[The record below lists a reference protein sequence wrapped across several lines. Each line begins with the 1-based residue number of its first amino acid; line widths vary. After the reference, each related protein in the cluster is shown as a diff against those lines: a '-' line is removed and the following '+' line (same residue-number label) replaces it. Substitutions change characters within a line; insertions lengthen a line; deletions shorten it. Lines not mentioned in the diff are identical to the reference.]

1 MPGRDFEA
9 FAADLIASGIAPQTP
24 CTAVSSAS
32 SPDEQIH
39 VATLG
44 TLASADV
51 GPAPVIL
58 LIGPE
63 IAARSIK
70 PMAR

>member
-9 FAADLIASGIAPQTP
+9 LAIDLIASGLAATTP

-32 SPDEQIH
+32 TPDEHIH

-44 TLASADV
+44 TLSSANV

-58 LIGPE
+58 MIGPE
-63 IAARSIK
+63 IDRSKI
-70 PMAR
+70 RVS